1 MKQRTAI
8 LASIGIV
15 MGLVAAIGMPTAVAT
30 AKSSEKAPARPPIVD
45 PRADEL
51 LRAMSTYLA
60 DAKQFSFRAAIDY
73 DEVLPTGQKVQFAAI
88 EDVAVQRPNRAYVE
102 YQGDVA
108 AKRMWYDGK
117 QLTVLDGAEKVYATT
132 PVPGKLDAAL
142 AKMEDDHG
150 FSPPL
155 AELLFDDPYTALK
168 ENVVFG
174 LYMGLHDV
182 DGKRC
187 HHLAFVNKEV
197 DWQIWI
203 EDGTQAVPCKV
214 VVTYKQ
220 LPGSPQF
227 AAVLSD
233 WRTGERLAETIFKP
247 MIPDGVRKID
257 FVNVEQSPA
266 KP

>member
-1 MKQRTAI
+1 MQHRTRI
-8 LASIGIV
+8 RASIRIV
-15 MGLVAAIGMPTAVAT
+15 TGLVAALLLPAPSAVAKSE
-30 AKSSEKAPARPPIVD
+30 AKEPSRPPIVD
-45 PRADEL
+45 PRADQL
-51 LRAMSTYLA
+51 LREMGTYLS
-60 DAKQFSFRAAIDY
+60 DAKQFSFRADIDY

-102 YQGDVA
+102 YQGDLG

-117 QLTVLDGAEKVYATT
+117 QLTVLDAAERVYATT
-132 PVPGKLDAAL
+132 SVPGKLDAAL

-155 AELLFDDPYTALK
+155 AELLFDDPYAALN
-168 ENVVFG
+168 EDVVFG

-187 HHLAFVNKEV
+187 HHLAFVNKDV

-203 EDGTQAVPCKV
+203 EDGTEVVPCKL
-214 VVTYKQ
+214 VVTYKL

-227 AAVLSD
+227 VAVLSD
-233 WRTGERLAETIFKP
+233 WRTGERFAETIFKP

>member
-1 MKQRTAI
+1 MQQRATRASVGI
-8 LASIGIV
+8 VAGAMAALLLPTLASS
-15 MGLVAAIGMPTAVAT
+15 
-30 AKSSEKAPARPPIVD
+30 AKSAEKAPARPPIVD
-45 PRADEL
+45 PRADEV
-51 LRAMSTYLA
+51 LRAMSDHLA
-60 DAKQFSFRAAIDY
+60 DAKQFSFRADIDY
-73 DEVLPTGQKVQFAAI
+73 DQVLPTGQKVQFAAI

-102 YQGDVA
+102 YQGDLG

-187 HHLAFVNKEV
+187 HHLAFVNQEV
-197 DWQIWI
+197 DWQIWV
-203 EDGTQAVPCKV
+203 EDGTDAVPCKV

-233 WRTGERLAETIFKP
+233 WRTDERLAETIFKP
-247 MIPDGVRKID
+247 LIPDGVRKID
-257 FVNVEQSPA
+257 FVNVEPSPA

>member
-1 MKQRTAI
+1 MQQRTTRV
-8 LASIGIV
+8 SVGIV
-15 MGLVAAIGMPTAVAT
+15 MGAVAALLLPTLSSS

-51 LRAMSTYLA
+51 LRAMSDYLA

-102 YQGDVA
+102 YLGDVA

-132 PVPGKLDAAL
+132 AVPGKIDAAL
-142 AKMEDDHG
+142 AKMEDEHG

-155 AELLFDDPYTALK
+155 AELLFEDPYQALR
-168 ENVVFG
+168 EDVVFG

-203 EDGTQAVPCKV
+203 EDGTQAVPCKL

-233 WRTGERLAETIFKP
+233 WRFDERFAETVFKP

-257 FVNVEQSPA
+257 FVNVEQRAA